1 LGGRIE
7 KCLERIKNKVDSS
20 HISALNMVNQS
31 DKPGSEMSSTTRSA
45 IWEHYYMKDDELRT
59 APIKKRLRRI
69 TKKEIIVRTLKDQ
82 KSREGIM
89 SLQELS
95 AMTGLSPHDLSGHL
109 THLVNEGKV
118 VRRGRGLF
126 ALSLPVPLGKSH
138 KDELKNLVKSYA
150 RRSSQE
156 RLMEEKLVITDAD
169 HSESR
174 RMMLD
179 FLSDALL
186 KCSDVELVISCKKD
200 DKGKGGQTTIEL
212 KAH

>member
-1 LGGRIE
+1 
-7 KCLERIKNKVDSS
+7 
-20 HISALNMVNQS
+20 MVEQTE
-31 DKPGSEMSSTTRSA
+31 KPGNEMSKTTRSA

-59 APIKKRLRRI
+59 APIKKRLQRV

-89 SLQELS
+89 SLHELS
-95 AMTGLSPHDLSGHL
+95 AMTGLRPHDLSGHL

-126 ALSLPVPLGKSH
+126 ALAQIVPGKSH
-138 KDELKNLVKSYA
+138 KDELKRLVKSYA
-150 RRSSQE
+150 GRSRDE
-156 RLMEEKLVITDAD
+156 GLMAEKLVISDTD

-186 KCSDVELVISCKKD
+186 NCPDVELVIRCKKD
-200 DKGKGGQTTIEL
+200 EKGKGGHTTIEL

>member
-1 LGGRIE
+1 
-7 KCLERIKNKVDSS
+7 
-20 HISALNMVNQS
+20 
-31 DKPGSEMSSTTRSA
+31 
-45 IWEHYYMKDDELRT
+45 MKDDEIK
-59 APIKKRLRRI
+59 AIPKKRLRRV

-82 KSREGIM
+82 KAHEGIM

-118 VRRGRGLF
+118 VRRGRGFF
-126 ALSLPVPLGKSH
+126 ALALPVAGGRSRR
-138 KDELKNLVKSYA
+138 DELKNLVKSYA
-150 RRSSQE
+150 SRSHGE
-156 RLMEEKLVITDAD
+156 RVLEEKIVISDSD

-186 KCSDVELVISCKKD
+186 NCGEVELSIKCTKNV
-200 DKGKGGQTTIEL
+200 KGKGGRTEIEL

>member
-1 LGGRIE
+1 
-7 KCLERIKNKVDSS
+7 
-20 HISALNMVNQS
+20 MVNQS
-31 DKPGSEMSSTTRSA
+31 EKTGNEMSNTTRSA

-59 APIKKRLRRI
+59 APIKKSLRRV

-82 KSREGIM
+82 KPREGIM

-95 AMTGLSPHDLSGHL
+95 EITGLSPHDLSGHL

-118 VRRGRGLF
+118 IRRGRGLF
-126 ALSLPVPLGKSH
+126 ALSLPVASGKSH

-150 RRSSQE
+150 GRLHRE
-156 RLMEEKLVITDAD
+156 RLLEEKLVISDSD

-186 KCSDVELVISCKKD
+186 NCSDVELVINCKKD
-200 DKGKGGQTTIEL
+200 DKGKGGHTTIEL

>member
-1 LGGRIE
+1 MGGRNE
-7 KCLERIKNKVDSS
+7 KCLERIKNMVDSS
-20 HISALNMVNQS
+20 HLSALNMVNQTE
-31 DKPGSEMSSTTRSA
+31 KPGSEMSNTTRSA

-59 APIKKRLRRI
+59 APIKKRLRRV

-89 SLQELS
+89 SLHELS

-126 ALSLPVPLGKSH
+126 ALALPVPSGRSH
-138 KDELKNLVKSYA
+138 KDELKRLVKSYA
-150 RRSSQE
+150 GRSHNE
-156 RLMEEKLVITDAD
+156 GLMEEKLVISDGD

-186 KCSDVELVISCKKD
+186 NCPDVELVIRCKKD
-200 DKGKGGQTTIEL
+200 EKGKGGHTTIEL